1 MREIHSKGARP
12 KQRLRGFMVTGAIV
26 IGGLLMLAGSIYGVV
41 LQSGGPEEL
50 GEVWP
55 LYLGGVVAILLGW
68 MNGDLQH

>member
-12 KQRLRGFMVTGAIV
+12 KQLLRGFMVTGAIV

-41 LQSGGPEEL
+41 LQPGGPEEL
-50 GEVWP
+50 GAVWP

-68 MNGDLQH
+68 MNGDLQR